1 MVLRFL
7 DIFFFVFHFGLIAF
21 NLFGW
26 IWKKTRKWNLITLGA
41 TSFSWFILGIF
52 YGIGY
57 CFLTD
62 WHYEVRQELGYTIT
76 SNSYIHYLIL
86 IFFKIDLGTELVDFF
101 TAFFF
106 AVAVFVSTYLNI
118 RDFRINRK
126 LKHE

>member
-7 DIFFFVFHFGLIAF
+7 DIFFFAFHLGLIFF

-26 IWKKTRKWNLITLGA
+26 IWKRTRKWNLITLSVTA
-41 TSFSWFILGIF
+41 FSWLGLGIF

-62 WHYEVRQELGYTIT
+62 WHYAIRQEMGYVIT
-76 SNSYIHYLIL
+76 SNSYIHYLISNL
-86 IFFKIDLGTELVDFF
+86 LNVNLDETMVDFF

-106 AVAVFVSTYLNI
+106 LVAIMISIYFNLM
-118 RDFRINRK
+118 DFRRKRK
-126 LKHE
+126 LKP